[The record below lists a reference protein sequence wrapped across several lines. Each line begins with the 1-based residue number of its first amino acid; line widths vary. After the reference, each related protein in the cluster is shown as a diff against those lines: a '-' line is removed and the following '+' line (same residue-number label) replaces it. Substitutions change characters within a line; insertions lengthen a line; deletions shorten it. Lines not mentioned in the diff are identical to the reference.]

1 MRSEPMIYEP
11 VSISLT
17 DEEFAALVAIDGTML
32 QCRPFPDLERRLRQ
46 MGLIE
51 PFRLSRLPIRTAK
64 GEALV
69 KANQPPPREEL
80 MRRSYVLTAHLA
92 EGVAA

>member
-1 MRSEPMIYEP
+1 MHNEP
-11 VSISLT
+11 VIDEAVSLT
-17 DEEFAALVAIDGTML
+17 DEEFAALLAIDGSML
-32 QCRPFPDLERRLRQ
+32 QHRPSPDLERRLRE

-69 KANQPPPREEL
+69 KASQPPPSEEL
-80 MRRSYVLTAHLA
+80 LRRSYAFTPHLR
-92 EGVAA
+92 ESVAA